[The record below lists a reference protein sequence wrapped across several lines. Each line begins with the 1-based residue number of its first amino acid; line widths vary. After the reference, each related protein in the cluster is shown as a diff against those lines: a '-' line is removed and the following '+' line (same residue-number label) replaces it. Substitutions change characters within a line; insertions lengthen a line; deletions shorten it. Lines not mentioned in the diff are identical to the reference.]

1 MRKNT
6 KRIKRISRKNI
17 KNRKT
22 VNRKT
27 VKNRKTIKINQKKK
41 NKIKKYGGNECKYEN
56 SDPDWNENKN
66 WPVNYGCDEN
76 TKETEIILPVGKILD
91 RIGWAKGYFL
101 GEPGYSY
108 DSRSLRILKKNQVC
122 KQEYDND
129 FNKGIYPNKIEYH
142 QYSVMKP
149 FSVMTCSAKPFF
161 GHKGGSVQYRLFEQ
175 SLADPD
181 DQSTIR
187 EKNDVS
193 DADGNMKTNVKVPN
207 VEELIMLGYISETP
221 IMNLPDFM

>member
-6 KRIKRISRKNI
+6 KRIKTI
-17 KNRKT
+17 KRKT
-22 VNRKT
+22 VNRINRKSVKT
-27 VKNRKTIKINQKKK
+27 VNRKNRKTKKINKR
-41 NKIKKYGGNECKYEN
+41 KKYGGNECKYEN
-56 SDPDWNENKN
+56 TDPDWNENKN
-66 WPVNYGCDEN
+66 WPVNYGCAEN

-122 KQEYDND
+122 KEEYDND
-129 FNKGIYPNKIEYH
+129 FNKGVYPNRIEYH

-149 FSVMTCSAKPFF
+149 FSAMMCSAKPFF

-175 SLADPD
+175 SLTDPD

-193 DADGNMKTNVKVPN
+193 DADGNMKTNVKVPT

-221 IMNLPDFM
+221 IMNPPDFM